1 MAIIQIK
8 RRTSSG
14 SGPMVGSSGT
24 VKAGEPLVDFT
35 GGSLYIAKKDK
46 TATSANPLALADYVE
61 YASKEATEAT
71 MNLKISGLSLG
82 TASKRNT
89 GTTNGTI
96 PLIGADGKIPAS
108 IIPNVSPVT
117 SVNSKT
123 GAVTI
128 TLAELGG
135 VSTSSFNS
143 HINSNLHLTDVQR
156 TKLNN
161 VNNVSISQGNGANF
175 DPEQNSFNNRV
186 LSNALLLYNKIDT
199 TYTPNKMIYQ
209 IGIDSTKVLTPTSVI
224 DGGTY

>member
-175 DPEQNSFNNRV
+175 DPEQNSFDNRV
-186 LSNALLLYNKIDT
+186 LSKALLLYNKIDT

>member
-135 VSTSSFNS
+135 VPSSTYNNHVS
-143 HINSNLHLTDVQR
+143 SNLHLTDVQR

-175 DPEQNSFNNRV
+175 DPEQNSFNNRCTNS
-186 LSNALLLYNKIDT
+186 LS
-199 TYTPNKMIYQ
+199 
-209 IGIDSTKVLTPTSVI
+209 
-224 DGGTY
+224 